1 MVLLCFE
8 SRLVQLPLIAMR
20 VQTLERS
27 RADEAVLDKGVEES
41 LIEGIDCRDFRHLE
55 DPLGQIREVH
65 LRQVIPRQEKDRCYL
80 IVEGNVDDRE
90 RVVCAEVS
98 HFFKH
103 VVQLRKDVCEELIL
117 IGLQFVII
125 PRVVGSLLSDD

>member
-8 SRLVQLPLIAMR
+8 SGLVQFSLIAMR
-20 VQTLERS
+20 VQALERS

-41 LIEGIDCRDFRHLE
+41 LIEGIDRWDFRHLE

-90 RVVCAEVS
+90 RVICAEVS
-98 HFFKH
+98 RVFEH
-103 VVQLRKDVCEELIL
+103 VVQLRKNVCEELIF
-117 IGLQFVII
+117 IGLQLVII
-125 PRVVGSLLSDD
+125 PRVVGGLLSDD

>member
-20 VQTLERS
+20 VQTLERR

-41 LIEGIDCRDFRHLE
+41 LVEGIDCWDFRHLE
-55 DPLGQIREVH
+55 DPLGQIREIH

-80 IVEGNVDDRE
+80 IVEGTPNKE
-90 RVVCAEVS
+90 AFFLGNSLYLSKYEYALFPIFFPS
-98 HFFKH
+98 HMCFRLM
-103 VVQLRKDVCEELIL
+103 V
-117 IGLQFVII
+117 
-125 PRVVGSLLSDD
+125 PT

>member
-1 MVLLCFE
+1 
-8 SRLVQLPLIAMR
+8 MR

-41 LIEGIDCRDFRHLE
+41 LIEGIDCWDFRHLE

-90 RVVCAEVS
+90 RVVCAEVQPAAA
-98 HFFKH
+98 
-103 VVQLRKDVCEELIL
+103 VP
-117 IGLQFVII
+117 G
-125 PRVVGSLLSDD
+125 